1 MRDLPTHWNHQN
13 RCFTASIV
21 VVSLIY
27 FSVDWWWSDNENKS
41 ISDGTWWKKLTGAI
55 FQINQKVNS
64 KQTRVIHV
72 KAPVN
77 LMWCT
82 IRLISSTT
90 ELNLVHLIF
99 IKTRKSGAFL
109 KKYNNKNTANIPI
122 VKRVNKNGAN
132 LLKRM
137 KCFLLAYRSQSL
149 SKKCAFLHFNDISPF
164 GFSSHHFW
172 ISGRV
177 SL

>member
-1 MRDLPTHWNHQN
+1 MGSSIKPSQNMSGWLVNSSGWYWYRGIHITGNLPTHWNHQN

-55 FQINQKVNS
+55 FQINQKLNS

-109 KKYNNKNTANIPI
+109 KNITTKTRQI
-122 VKRVNKNGAN
+122 FR
-132 LLKRM
+132 
-137 KCFLLAYRSQSL
+137 
-149 SKKCAFLHFNDISPF
+149 
-164 GFSSHHFW
+164 
-172 ISGRV
+172 
-177 SL
+177 